1 MVALHFDFRATM
13 TILHRSLFSV
23 LSILLMMSAHGQKPA
38 LDLQGHRGAR
48 GLYPENTLAA
58 FDAAVY
64 YGMTT
69 LELDLHYTVDNQ
81 FVVFHDDR
89 FTERNCKLPPDRELP
104 SMELHELTLEQ
115 IQSVDVG
122 SLRNP
127 DFPDQT
133 LLPPTAPLSFRE
145 LMEAMKVRAEKNPA
159 YQKIRFNIEL
169 KVSEASVE
177 QLDFVK
183 VAHEMVAILDEY
195 GVRSRSTIQSFY
207 IPFIAIME
215 NEVGEIQTS
224 ALFSPTRFQG
234 LRLKL
239 GLGANSKKIMRQ
251 ALEAKADIVSPHYLY
266 ASKSFIA
273 RCHDKGLQVIPWTV
287 NDPKTTLQLF
297 RNGVDGIIS
306 DYPNRLAQAYHE
318 WSKS

>member
-1 MVALHFDFRATM
+1 M
-13 TILHRSLFSV
+13 
-23 LSILLMMSAHGQKPA
+23 HGQKPT

-58 FDAAVY
+58 FDAAVH

-69 LELDLHYTVDNQ
+69 LELDLHYTADNQ

-89 FTERNCKLPPDRELP
+89 LTEENCKLPTDRELP

-115 IQSVDVG
+115 IQSVDIG

-127 DFPDQT
+127 KFPDQT
-133 LLPPTAPLSFRE
+133 LLPPTTPLSFRE
-145 LMEAMKVRAEKNPA
+145 LMEAIQVRAKKNPT
-159 YQKIRFNIEL
+159 YREIRFNIEL
-169 KVSEASVE
+169 KVSEESIKR
-177 QLDFVK
+177 LDFTK
-183 VAHEMVAILDEY
+183 VAHEMVAMLDEY
-195 GVRSRSTIQSFY
+195 GVRPRSTIQSFH
-207 IPFIAIME
+207 IPFIAIVE
-215 NEVGEIQTS
+215 KEVGDIRTS

-239 GLGANSKKIMRQ
+239 GLNANSKKIIRQ
-251 ALEAKADIVSPHYLY
+251 ALEAKADIISPHYLY

-273 RCHDKGLQVIPWTV
+273 WCHDKGLQVIPWTV
-287 NDPKTTLQLF
+287 NDSKTTLQLF

-306 DYPNRLAQAYHE
+306 DYPNRLAQTYHE
-318 WSKS
+318 WSNS